1 MDRNANKRSRRPSSG
16 CPDHDKY
23 CVYQHKIVQLNKE
36 QEVQIMKAKLLIIFL
51 LALAA
56 MSVSSFTAA
65 KDKDEKPDD
74 PKARPTIINQLPGA
88 W

>member
-1 MDRNANKRSRRPSSG
+1 
-16 CPDHDKY
+16 
-23 CVYQHKIVQLNKE
+23 
-36 QEVQIMKAKLLIIFL
+36 MKAKLLIIFL

-74 PKARPTIINQLPGA
+74 PNARPTITNQLYGA
-88 W
+88 G

>member
-1 MDRNANKRSRRPSSG
+1 
-16 CPDHDKY
+16 
-23 CVYQHKIVQLNKE
+23 
-36 QEVQIMKAKLLIIFL
+36 MKAKLLIVFL

-74 PKARPTIINQLPGA
+74 PKARPTITNQLPGA